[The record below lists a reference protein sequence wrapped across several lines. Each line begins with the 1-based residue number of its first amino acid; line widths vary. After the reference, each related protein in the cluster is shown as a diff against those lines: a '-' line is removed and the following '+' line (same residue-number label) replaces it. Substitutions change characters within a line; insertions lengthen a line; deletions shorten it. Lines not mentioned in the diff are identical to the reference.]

1 MYPANTL
8 QFYKERQLYDIMNEI
23 TQLIKIDFA
32 YVFISVFTIF
42 FGTKVIVSLSDWFI
56 DKLGL
61 ETKWMRKKREEH
73 ELLIQTSQNLADL
86 KTQHNHDV
94 EESNIHDE
102 NIKEELSAFMSEIRS
117 SVSATQSEIKRF
129 AENRFSD
136 RQQSLE
142 IQKELTDSI
151 KSIVAYNSG
160 KDKQIDNLMAAQREV
175 LADKINEKYKYYISI
190 RGIPEDEVDEFTNL
204 HTAYKGVGGNHSGD
218 AKYEYCMNH
227 LEVIPVTTKLLMHID
242 K

>member
-1 MYPANTL
+1 
-8 QFYKERQLYDIMNEI
+8 MNEI
-23 TQLIKIDFA
+23 IELTKINFS
-32 YVFISVFTIF
+32 YVFISVFVIIIGIKAVVSIF
-42 FGTKVIVSLSDWFI
+42 EWVV

-61 ETKWMRKKREEH
+61 ETKWMRQKREEY

-86 KTQHNHDV
+86 KKQHNHDV

-102 NIKEELSAFMSEIRS
+102 NIKDELSVFMSEIKS
-117 SVSATQSEIKRF
+117 SVSETQSEIKQF
-129 AENRFSD
+129 AQNRIND

-151 KSIVAYNSG
+151 KSIVVYNSN
-160 KDKQIDNLMAAQREV
+160 KDKQIDNLMAAQREI
-175 LADKINEKYKYYISI
+175 LADKINEKYKCYISI
-190 RGIPEDEVDEFTNL
+190 KGIPEDEVDEFTNL

-227 LEVIPVTTKLLMHID
+227 LEVIPVKTKLVIKD
-242 K
+242 S

>member
-1 MYPANTL
+1 
-8 QFYKERQLYDIMNEI
+8 MNEI